1 MNVDRTARNTN
12 MLVWHKELW
21 LIDHGA
27 SLYFHHAW
35 QNLQQQGRR
44 PFPQI
49 KDHVLLPLATQ
60 LHIVDKEFRSLLTAE
75 RIHAIISSI
84 PDEWL
89 ADESSLESSN
99 EKRQIYIQFLE
110 TRLSI
115 SETFVKEAS
124 HAREAL
130 I

>member
-1 MNVDRTARNTN
+1 
-12 MLVWHKELW
+12 MLMWRKELW

-27 SLYFHHAW
+27 SLYFHHSW
-35 QNLQQQGRR
+35 QNLQEQGRK

-49 KDHVLLPLATQ
+49 KDHVLLPWASDLDS
-60 LHIVDKEFRSLLTAE
+60 VDKEVHSKFTKEQIHSIVSL
-75 RIHAIISSI
+75 I

-89 ADESSLESSN
+89 ADASSSASAS
-99 EKRQIYIQFLE
+99 EKRQVYAQFLE
-110 TRLSI
+110 DRLAF
-115 SETFVKEAS
+115 SETFVKEAN